1 MSAHVFKVSLSGA
14 EQQPTRR
21 EGLDPDLDRYLSALL
36 YDAQD
41 DGVPPP
47 GPPSP
52 PRRPSTLEADQ
63 REPYN
68 RLFHESYGGFHY
80 MVHPSRPR
88 AASRYL
94 SFMPVRAT
102 AEDTERQ
109 MRQMVT
115 EVIAADVN
123 GDGSL
128 DFDEFRALVH
138 TSMPQQPP
146 RTDAQLRAWF
156 SEMDTDGDGAIR
168 MIEFFAF
175 ALRESFL
182 STAAHDGPQSLEAYI
197 RQWDRD
203 GDGQLD
209 RRELSRLCDR
219 LGFGGLAAML
229 LAELDTDHSG
239 SVSAS
244 ELLKLLKKA
253 PRRSQFAQSAAS
265 ASPMPIKGNAVAAG
279 SRGTLPNACQSS
291 TGAVLGDDVTGG
303 ATVAQVHLLPLSL
316 DDVAT
321 EALGTALG
329 TGGDLE
335 ASNANEGGNSD
346 LLDRELQHM
355 LLANCMRVLEM
366 LVRWGMGLTDTL
378 TAVEFGRMLSALGVP
393 PVPDTAL
400 LRLAHS
406 LSEQTIGTATLTV
419 AEFNYWL
426 LGQVDLVEAHV
437 HEQRDGVRRLA
448 RRLLDLLSRWE
459 LTETQ
464 SVAVREVRDAL
475 TAMCMQVTPEMIEH
489 IFDELD
495 VAGEL
500 DGDGKLS
507 LEELQGWLLPS
518 GDLGP
523 EERSAR
529 ELRDRVTTNGA
540 QLIRWLT
547 LRMELGATLTKTDD
561 EDGDGKITKAEF
573 LIVSAPS
580 AAGDGAIGDGASGD
594 GASGDGAI
602 GDGASGDAREGAD
615 AIPNGAEA
623 NGEGGRKS
631 LFGEVMVSAPAL
643 LLALRECGFD
653 FPMSHPGPA
662 AAQALFAQIDPDSP
676 NPSSIRLE
684 DLNRFLLRKLH
695 PRMRRLRHMK
705 RSVLASSSR
714 FVDVFRAWDTD
725 DDALISSEEFAR
737 ALHQIGFDATKRE
750 ARRLFRD
757 IDTDRSEQISFVELQ
772 EWLNKGEVHP
782 PAASGEEILL
792 AATAAADAVSSAML
806 TRRASLVPSVE
817 ELKALGSP
825 GALSAASGA
834 SPPAIVSSSP
844 GRGAGSKRDQQ
855 ELKDFK
861 VLQGRKTSPPKT
873 SPPKTSPSKT
883 SPSKTSHPKGGRKNV
898 LDPAAK
904 PSGRAATWLG
914 RSAVSG
920 ANLVSDSA
928 VSGVD
933 DSGDAAS
940 SAVEALVALGVVS
953 SYSEGAAFISA
964 PRAADEAFIAFS
976 SSARVV
982 SKPPSRWHPL
992 DTPLQTNSP
1001 RSFTAH
1007 RLWWSIRLERVAV
1020 RDGGGG
1026 CGRPFPQVGQQQ
1038 RRHTDGAHDG
1048 ACCALGCRRPPDA
1061 AARPRAARDGA

>member
-1 MSAHVFKVSLSGA
+1 MVGRPRAHPTGRKMSAHVFKVSLSGA

-265 ASPMPIKGNAVAAG
+265 ASPMRGKSPIKGNTIAAG
-279 SRGTLPNACQSS
+279 SRGTSPDLAPIGGPSSPNACQSS
-291 TGAVLGDDVTGG
+291 MGAVLGDDVTGG

-329 TGGDLE
+329 TGGDPE

-378 TAVEFGRMLSALGVP
+378 TAVEFGRMLSSLGVP

-580 AAGDGAIGDGASGD
+580 AAGDGAI
-594 GASGDGAI
+594 GDGAI

-844 GRGAGSKRDQQ
+844 GRGAGSNLGTKGDQQ

-873 SPPKTSPSKT
+873 SP
-883 SPSKTSHPKGGRKNV
+883 SKTSHPKGGRKNV

-904 PSGRAATWLG
+904 QSGRAATWLG

-920 ANLVSDSA
+920 TNLVSNSA

-976 SSARVV
+976 SSAR
-982 SKPPSRWHPL
+982 SSGLETALRWHPH
-992 DTPLQTNSP
+992 PLQTNSP

-1020 RDGGGG
+1020 
-1026 CGRPFPQVGQQQ
+1026 
-1038 RRHTDGAHDG
+1038 A
-1048 ACCALGCRRPPDA
+1048 
-1061 AARPRAARDGA
+1061 

>member
-1 MSAHVFKVSLSGA
+1 MSAHVFKASLSGA
-14 EQQPTRR
+14 EQHPTSR

-52 PRRPSTLEADQ
+52 PRRPSTLEADK

-102 AEDTERQ
+102 AEDTERK

-128 DFDEFRALVH
+128 DFDEFRALVLS
-138 TSMPQQPP
+138 SMPQQPP
-146 RTDAQLRAWF
+146 RTDVQLRAWF

-197 RQWDRD
+197 HQWDRD

-244 ELLKLLKKA
+244 ELLKMLKKA
-253 PRRSQFAQSAAS
+253 PRRSQFAAAS
-265 ASPMPIKGNAVAAG
+265 ASASPTRGKSPKKGNTIAAG
-279 SRGTLPNACQSS
+279 SRCTSPDLAPNGGPSSPNACQSS

-303 ATVAQVHLLPLSL
+303 VVLGATGSPSPLQTVHLLPLSL
-316 DDVAT
+316 DSVAT
-321 EALGTALG
+321 EALGTARM
-329 TGGDLE
+329 GGDHV
-335 ASNANEGGNSD
+335 ASGADEGGNSD

-366 LVRWGMGLTDTL
+366 LVRWGMNLKDTL
-378 TAVEFGRMLSALGVP
+378 TALEFGRLLSALGVP

-400 LRLAHS
+400 LRLARS
-406 LSEQTIGTATLTV
+406 LSELTVGTASLTV

-426 LGQVDLVEAHV
+426 LGQVDVVEAHV
-437 HEQRDGVRRLA
+437 REQRDGVRGLA

-475 TAMCMQVTPEMIEH
+475 TTMCMQVTPEMIEH

-500 DGDGKLS
+500 DGDAKLS
-507 LEELQGWLLPS
+507 LEELQRWLLPT

-529 ELRDRVTTNGA
+529 ELRDRVATNGA

-547 LRMELGATLTKTDD
+547 LREELGAALTKTDGD
-561 EDGDGKITKAEF
+561 GREFDGDGKITNAEF
-573 LIVSAPS
+573 LIVPAPS
-580 AAGDGAIGDGASGD
+580 AAASGD
-594 GASGDGAI
+594 GAS

-615 AIPNGAEA
+615 ATTS
-623 NGEGGRKS
+623 GRKS
-631 LFGEVMVSAPAL
+631 LFGEAMVSAPAL
-643 LLALRECGFD
+643 LRALRECGFD
-653 FPMSHPGPA
+653 FPLSHPGPA
-662 AAQALFAQIDPDSP
+662 AAQALFAEIDPDAP

-705 RSVLASSSR
+705 RSVLESSSR

-725 DDALISSEEFAR
+725 DDALISPEEFAR
-737 ALHQIGFDATKRE
+737 ALHLIGFDATKRE

-772 EWLNKGEVHP
+772 VRSPL
-782 PAASGEEILL
+782 I
-792 AATAAADAVSSAML
+792 
-806 TRRASLVPSVE
+806 SLDLP
-817 ELKALGSP
+817 
-825 GALSAASGA
+825 
-834 SPPAIVSSSP
+834 
-844 GRGAGSKRDQQ
+844 
-855 ELKDFK
+855 
-861 VLQGRKTSPPKT
+861 
-873 SPPKTSPSKT
+873 
-883 SPSKTSHPKGGRKNV
+883 
-898 LDPAAK
+898 
-904 PSGRAATWLG
+904 
-914 RSAVSG
+914 
-920 ANLVSDSA
+920 
-928 VSGVD
+928 
-933 DSGDAAS
+933 
-940 SAVEALVALGVVS
+940 
-953 SYSEGAAFISA
+953 
-964 PRAADEAFIAFS
+964 
-976 SSARVV
+976 
-982 SKPPSRWHPL
+982 
-992 DTPLQTNSP
+992 
-1001 RSFTAH
+1001 
-1007 RLWWSIRLERVAV
+1007 
-1020 RDGGGG
+1020 
-1026 CGRPFPQVGQQQ
+1026 
-1038 RRHTDGAHDG
+1038 
-1048 ACCALGCRRPPDA
+1048 
-1061 AARPRAARDGA
+1061 

>member
-1 MSAHVFKVSLSGA
+1 M
-14 EQQPTRR
+14 
-21 EGLDPDLDRYLSALL
+21 
-36 YDAQD
+36 
-41 DGVPPP
+41 
-47 GPPSP
+47 
-52 PRRPSTLEADQ
+52 
-63 REPYN
+63 
-68 RLFHESYGGFHY
+68 
-80 MVHPSRPR
+80 
-88 AASRYL
+88 
-94 SFMPVRAT
+94 
-102 AEDTERQ
+102 
-109 MRQMVT
+109 
-115 EVIAADVN
+115 
-123 GDGSL
+123 
-128 DFDEFRALVH
+128 
-138 TSMPQQPP
+138 
-146 RTDAQLRAWF
+146 
-156 SEMDTDGDGAIR
+156 
-168 MIEFFAF
+168 
-175 ALRESFL
+175 
-182 STAAHDGPQSLEAYI
+182 
-197 RQWDRD
+197 
-203 GDGQLD
+203 
-209 RRELSRLCDR
+209 
-219 LGFGGLAAML
+219 
-229 LAELDTDHSG
+229 
-239 SVSAS
+239 
-244 ELLKLLKKA
+244 
-253 PRRSQFAQSAAS
+253 
-265 ASPMPIKGNAVAAG
+265 
-279 SRGTLPNACQSS
+279 
-291 TGAVLGDDVTGG
+291 GAVLGDDVTGG

-329 TGGDLE
+329 TGGDPE

-406 LSEQTIGTATLTV
+406 LSKQTIGTATLTV

-547 LRMELGATLTKTDD
+547 LRMIGWSHDGATLTKTDD

-580 AAGDGAIGDGASGD
+580 AAGDGAIGDGAI
-594 GASGDGAI
+594 GDGAI

-615 AIPNGAEA
+615 ATTS
-623 NGEGGRKS
+623 GRKS
-631 LFGEVMVSAPAL
+631 LFGEAMVSAPAL
-643 LLALRECGFD
+643 LRALRECGFD
-653 FPMSHPGPA
+653 FPLSHPGPA
-662 AAQALFAQIDPDSP
+662 AAQALFAEIDPDAP

-705 RSVLASSSR
+705 RSVLESSSR

-725 DDALISSEEFAR
+725 DDALISPEEFAR
-737 ALHQIGFDATKRE
+737 ALHLIGFDATKRE

-772 EWLNKGEVHP
+772 VRSPL
-782 PAASGEEILL
+782 I
-792 AATAAADAVSSAML
+792 
-806 TRRASLVPSVE
+806 SLDLP
-817 ELKALGSP
+817 
-825 GALSAASGA
+825 
-834 SPPAIVSSSP
+834 
-844 GRGAGSKRDQQ
+844 
-855 ELKDFK
+855 
-861 VLQGRKTSPPKT
+861 
-873 SPPKTSPSKT
+873 
-883 SPSKTSHPKGGRKNV
+883 
-898 LDPAAK
+898 
-904 PSGRAATWLG
+904 
-914 RSAVSG
+914 
-920 ANLVSDSA
+920 
-928 VSGVD
+928 
-933 DSGDAAS
+933 
-940 SAVEALVALGVVS
+940 
-953 SYSEGAAFISA
+953 
-964 PRAADEAFIAFS
+964 
-976 SSARVV
+976 
-982 SKPPSRWHPL
+982 
-992 DTPLQTNSP
+992 
-1001 RSFTAH
+1001 
-1007 RLWWSIRLERVAV
+1007 
-1020 RDGGGG
+1020 
-1026 CGRPFPQVGQQQ
+1026 
-1038 RRHTDGAHDG
+1038 
-1048 ACCALGCRRPPDA
+1048 
-1061 AARPRAARDGA
+1061 